1 VKELMKQKLRTLLLT
16 EYMAIAILIIGLLSD
31 NQNFQIIA
39 IAYLATMKL
48 CYFWL
53 FEKGLDLLFAVIYI
67 AVLCLGAIGL

>member
-1 VKELMKQKLRTLLLT
+1 MKELMKQKLRTLLLT